1 MPSQLVNRR
10 RGRTGPPRPAFFIF
24 LTAISV
30 LPVNVYLPALPGIAE
45 EFDSGYALAN
55 LSVAGFAIVG
65 ALTEMVAG
73 ALSDRFGRRPVV
85 LVSVSVFIVASIGC
99 ALAPSIG
106 FFLVCRGFQA
116 SIAACFSVAMVV
128 IKETSTGGEAV
139 RKIGFA
145 GMGWALAPMSA
156 PTLGGIVDELAGW
169 RAIFAVLA
177 VLGATVLVV
186 SMRRMTETSVHLG
199 PSRGGVLG
207 SFRRVL
213 ASPRF
218 WAYTLC
224 MACSMGTLYV
234 FLGGAPLVMRERLGG
249 SSAALGLYMAMVP
262 AGFIL
267 GSYLTGRWGPQIFR
281 SRVLVCARI
290 LTWGALLAGVT
301 ITTWYDIGAPTF
313 FAFCVFIGIGNG
325 LTTPAVS
332 MGVMSGSADLAGTAM
347 GLSAALSIGGAALI
361 SSVAGLFLGAAGSV
375 HVLLILLLAPAS
387 LALLAAFAAAL
398 ADRQPRAEES
408 AVGA

>member
-1 MPSQLVNRR
+1 
-10 RGRTGPPRPAFFIF
+10 
-24 LTAISV
+24 
-30 LPVNVYLPALPGIAE
+30 
-45 EFDSGYALAN
+45 
-55 LSVAGFAIVG
+55 
-65 ALTEMVAG
+65 
-73 ALSDRFGRRPVV
+73 
-85 LVSVSVFIVASIGC
+85 
-99 ALAPSIG
+99 
-106 FFLVCRGFQA
+106 
-116 SIAACFSVAMVV
+116 
-128 IKETSTGGEAV
+128 
-139 RKIGFA
+139 
-145 GMGWALAPMSA
+145 
-156 PTLGGIVDELAGW
+156 
-169 RAIFAVLA
+169 
-177 VLGATVLVV
+177 
-186 SMRRMTETSVHLG
+186 
-199 PSRGGVLG
+199 
-207 SFRRVL
+207 
-213 ASPRF
+213 
-218 WAYTLC
+218 

-301 ITTWYDIGAPTF
+301 ITTWYDIGALTF